1 MIQGIATQTNL
12 LSLNA
17 SIEAARAG
25 EAGKGFAVV
34 ADEVGKLA
42 VSCNETSAHISQSL
56 NQMQQAIDHI
66 LSRIESM
73 DQAVTSQAE
82 NMEKISSMT
91 RELNI
96 LCDQEKE
103 IARTVFA

>member
-1 MIQGIATQTNL
+1 
-12 LSLNA
+12 
-17 SIEAARAG
+17 
-25 EAGKGFAVV
+25 
-34 ADEVGKLA
+34 
-42 VSCNETSAHISQSL
+42 
-56 NQMQQAIDHI
+56 MQQAIDHI

-91 RELNI
+91 RELNV